1 MTTKTVAREKPLT
14 GRVPRAAIGMLEIP
28 RLAREVLDGYHGL
41 PDLCGMTSDAC
52 DELGIVGAI
61 AASTLRPTAS
71 GVRVVGQA
79 LTVLNLPLRVSVR
92 EAVAGKVSRLGEIEA
107 HNLAQPGDVLVIQ
120 GVRDISNM
128 GSISASIGKRQGEAG
143 AIVDGAV
150 RDIDHSR
157 AIGYP
162 IWSSSVSP
170 ITGKWR
176 VETVA
181 INVPVRIAT
190 IQVCPGDLVLA
201 DEVGV
206 CFVPRERAEEV
217 LQRAERIA
225 EREEK
230 RQGDIAAGVSVV
242 DLAKK

>member
-1 MTTKTVAREKPLT
+1 MSKVLT
-14 GRVPRAAIGMLEIP
+14 GRVPREAIGMLAIP
-28 RLAREVLDGYHGL
+28 RLDAAVLQGFRDL
-41 PDLCGMTSDAC
+41 PDLTGMSSDAC
-52 DELGIVGAI
+52 DELGIASAI
-61 AASTLRPTAS
+61 PSSTLRPTTPGA
-71 GVRVVGQA
+71 RIVGQV
-79 LTVLNLPLRVSVR
+79 LTALNLPLRISVA

-107 HNLAQPGDVLVIQ
+107 HNLAEPGDVLVIQ

-150 RDIDHSR
+150 RDVDHSR

-181 INVPVRIAT
+181 INVPVHIAG
-190 IQVCPGDLVLA
+190 IEVRPGDLALA

-206 CFVPRERAEEV
+206 CFIPFARAAEV
-217 LQRAERIA
+217 LRAAQLIA

-230 RQGDIAAGVSVV
+230 RQALIAGGASVP
-242 DLAKK
+242 DLAK

>member
-1 MTTKTVAREKPLT
+1 
-14 GRVPRAAIGMLEIP
+14 VPREAIGMLEIP
-28 RLAREVLDGYHGL
+28 RLAPELLDGYRRL
-41 PDLCGMTSDAC
+41 PDLTGMASDAC

-61 AASTLRPTAS
+61 SASTLRPTTPGA
-71 GVRVVGQA
+71 RLVGQA
-79 LTVLNLPLRVSVR
+79 LTVLNLPLRIPVSS
-92 EAVAGKVSRLGEIEA
+92 AVTTKVSRLGEIEA
-107 HNLAQPGDVLVIQ
+107 HNLALPGDVLVIQ

-128 GSISASIGKRQGEAG
+128 GSISASIGKRQGESG

-181 INVPVRIAT
+181 INVPVRIAG
-190 IQVCPGDLVLA
+190 IQVRPGDLALG

-206 CFVPRERAEEV
+206 CFVPFERAADV
-217 LQRAERIA
+217 LQLAARIA
-225 EREEK
+225 DREET
-230 RQGDIAAGVSVV
+230 RQAQIRAGASLIE
-242 DLAKK
+242 LANPGK